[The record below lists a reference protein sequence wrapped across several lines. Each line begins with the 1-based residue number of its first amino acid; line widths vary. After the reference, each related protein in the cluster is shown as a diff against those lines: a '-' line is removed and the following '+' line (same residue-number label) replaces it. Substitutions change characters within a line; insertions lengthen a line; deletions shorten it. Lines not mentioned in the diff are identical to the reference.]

1 MGQKVNPHGLRVG
14 IVKDWDAKWYAE
26 KDFAANLHEDVKIR
40 NFLKETLFIA
50 GISRIEI
57 ERTNKR
63 IKLTIHTAKP
73 GMVIGRGGA
82 GIEDIKKAMTRF
94 TDKQVDVNIAEIKQ
108 ADMDAVLVA
117 ENIAGQLERRI
128 GFRRAMKQAVGRTM
142 RLGAK
147 GIKIMVSGRL
157 GGAEIARSESYREG
171 SIPLHTLRANIDYGT
186 AEAHTTYG
194 CIGIKVWIYKGE
206 VLPEDERELIFLDK
220 IEKGIIYVMGQP
232 VHRDDEEYYLQLL
245 EEGRKTEQELYGE
258 RRKDWEKVQYLNRLR
273 RQKKKQNKDLQELEM
288 YWAINQAKKYTSLDE
303 CPF

>member
-63 IKLTIHTAKP
+63 IKLTIHTANP

-108 ADMDAVLVA
+108 ADMDAILVA
-117 ENIAGQLERRI
+117 ENIASQLERRI

-171 SIPLHTLRANIDYGT
+171 SIPLHTLRADIDYGT

-206 VLPEDERELIFLDK
+206 VLPEAK
-220 IEKGIIYVMGQP
+220 QP
-232 VHRDDEEYYLQLL
+232 AKK
-245 EEGRKTEQELYGE
+245 EEGGK
-258 RRKDWEKVQYLNRLR
+258 
-273 RQKKKQNKDLQELEM
+273 
-288 YWAINQAKKYTSLDE
+288 
-303 CPF
+303 